1 MAKITAADVNKLRK
15 QTGAGMMDCKKALVE
30 AEGDF
35 DEAIAIL
42 RKKGQKV
49 ASKRADRDAN
59 EGIVIAKV
67 SEDNSFG
74 AVIMVNCETD
84 FVAMNED
91 FIAYSN
97 RLLDIAVSNKLST
110 VEALKDSEIDGL
122 KIADSLTE
130 MVGKIGEKI
139 DVAHLE
145 TIEAPY
151 VGGYNHNGNRL
162 ATIVGFN
169 KAGVE
174 GIDVTGKDIAMQ
186 VASMAPVA
194 VDQDGIAQEI
204 IDRELEIAKDQ
215 IRQEGKP
222 EHMLEKIAMGK
233 LNKFFKE
240 NTLVNQEFI
249 KESKVF
255 VKDYI
260 ARNDKDLKATAFKRV
275 MLGA

>member
-1 MAKITAADVNKLRK
+1 MANITAADVNKLRK

-35 DEAIAIL
+35 EKAIEVL

-49 ASKRADRDAN
+49 ASKRADREAN

-91 FIAYSN
+91 FIAYAN
-97 RLLDIAVSNKLST
+97 RLIDIAIAGKITSI
-110 VEALKDSEIDGL
+110 EALKEAEIDGL
-122 KIADSLTE
+122 KIGDSLIS

-139 DVAHLE
+139 DVAHLQ
-145 TIEAPY
+145 TIEDAF
-151 VGGYNHNGNRL
+151 VAGYNHNGNRL
-162 ATIVGFN
+162 ATIVGLN

-174 GIDVTGKDIAMQ
+174 GIDVTGRDVAMQ
-186 VASMAPVA
+186 VASMAPLA
-194 VDQDGIAQEI
+194 VDQDGISQDTIEK
-204 IDRELEIAKDQ
+204 ELEIAKDLL
-215 IRQEGKP
+215 RQEGKP
-222 EHMLEKIAMGK
+222 EQMIEKISVGK
-233 LNKFFKE
+233 MNKFFKD
-240 NTLVNQEFI
+240 NTLINQEFI
-249 KESKVF
+249 KESKVI
-255 VKDYI
+255 VKDYV
-260 ARNDKDLKATAFKRV
+260 ARNDKDLKVTSFKRV